1 MKFYIDTSVW
11 GGYWD
16 KEFKEDTRDFFNYM
30 EKDNVVA
37 IYSNITV
44 DELEGAPQRV
54 KRLIKELEGIKK
66 TYIEVNDEERNL
78 ASFYIKEGSLSKKCE
93 YDALHIA
100 LASICKADALVSW
113 NFKHMVNFIRIQQY
127 NSINLK
133 LGYRMIDIRSPKEM
147 LL

>member
-1 MKFYIDTSVW
+1 M

-93 YDALHIA
+93 NDALHIA

-147 LL
+147 LPWN